1 MKQQLI
7 RCIENY
13 SPYCEQEQKE
23 KEVILNYLNEYD
35 NLLTRENEYA
45 HFTASSLIVKI
56 QRKDSKQFSQLLI
69 TSNQEFQF
77 LFSLKEHVIKVKNLV
92 CFLSMQVHLK
102 LLTVLDV
109 QSFQSV

>member
-45 HFTASSLIVKI
+45 HFTASSLIVN
-56 QRKDSKQFSQLLI
+56 KDRTKTLLI
-69 TSNQEFQF
+69 YHNIYDSHYPI
-77 LFSLKEHVIKVKNLV
+77 LPRVI
-92 CFLSMQVHLK
+92 S
-102 LLTVLDV
+102 V
-109 QSFQSV
+109 QASIGHSYR